1 VKANASLLAETLKR
15 KRPREEEN
23 SKVSDA
29 KKLTQVDPRAQLEDI
44 LPSLQSSHSDM
55 QLHQTAS
62 PEGFPMLEITVG
74 KAFGVSVGLS
84 GLRIEQLVIR
94 SLSEQQEHPSD
105 IWTSSSSAVLQR
117 LSDEAM
123 AMALSLQLKY
133 SSVDVLNSFLSWLR
147 DQASSDPVQLGL
159 LK

>member
-1 VKANASLLAETLKR
+1 
-15 KRPREEEN
+15 
-23 SKVSDA
+23 
-29 KKLTQVDPRAQLEDI
+29 
-44 LPSLQSSHSDM
+44 M